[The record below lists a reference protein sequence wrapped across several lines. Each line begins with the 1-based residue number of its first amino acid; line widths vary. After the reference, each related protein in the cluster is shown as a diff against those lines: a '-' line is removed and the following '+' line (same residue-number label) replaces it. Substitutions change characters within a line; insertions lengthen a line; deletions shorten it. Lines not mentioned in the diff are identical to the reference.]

1 MTVLYHGS
9 FVSVPSPLT
18 GVGRRELDFG
28 PGFYVTSIR
37 EQAERW
43 ARRKSSRSWQPA
55 LPIVNVYEL
64 NEDFGTFSVLRFGDV
79 NEAWLDFVCNCRDGR
94 DVYSAYDIIIGRV
107 ADDDVFRTI
116 QSYRQGDIT
125 KERALELLKFSRPND
140 QFALRTERILTSNLT
155 FLRSYSISVEV

>member
-1 MTVLYHGS
+1 MTVYHGS
-9 FVSVPSPLT
+9 IMEIRNPDISHSKRF
-18 GVGRRELDFG
+18 LDFG
-28 PGFYVTSIR
+28 PGFYVTSYR

-43 ARRKSSRSWQPA
+43 ARRKCSRSWQPA
-55 LPIVNVYEL
+55 LSIVNVYEL
-64 NEDFGTFSVLRFGDV
+64 NEDFGTFSILRFGDV
-79 NEAWLDFVCNCRDGR
+79 NEAWLDFVCDCRDGR

-140 QFALRTERILTSNLT
+140 QFALRTERILTTNLA
-155 FLRSYSISVEV
+155 FLRSYSIPLEV